1 MTRQAPLNQA
11 SANPMERWSDALSA
25 LQLLQIDPH
34 GFGGVCLRAPHG
46 PVRERWLQALAGL
59 GLALVKVPGS
69 VDSERLLG
77 GIDLA
82 HTLQTGQLQTQAS
95 LLQQADQGLVC
106 LPMAERLSPAL
117 LAPLVQALEQG
128 QVPPTRHSA
137 APTIT
142 RFGVVALDESLADEP
157 GVGAALAERLG
168 VWLDLHELSPS
179 DISAGWADSHNGVDA
194 DTGTDS
200 DSLHIRI
207 SPGALARA
215 REQLRQVQA
224 SDEHMQALC
233 AVALGLGIGSLRVPS
248 LALRVACGH
257 AALNGRSTLDADDLG
272 FAARCVLAPRAT
284 QWPAEP
290 SAQEAAETVPQEDS
304 TPPPEPPDNADQAPD
319 NDAEKDKDP
328 DIAPPAEPSA
338 QDLQEMMVAAALASL
353 PPHVLDALMTRP
365 GSASQNTSGRSGQ
378 TRAGSQRGRPLP
390 PRPGRPGGQAR
401 LHVLATLRAAAPKQ
415 RLRQATT
422 PLTTPLATPFK
433 KPNAA
438 PLAPPHPTAHPQA
451 PTFAAAAKTSNS
463 ANRLNPVSAGSNL
476 AHPLRGRVAIRAEDF
491 HIQRYQQRASSCLIL
506 ALDASGSAALQRLAE
521 AKGAVELLLQQ
532 SYARRDSVCIVAFR
546 GAQAQLL
553 LPMTRSLVRA
563 KRAMTGLP
571 GGGGTPLALALKMA
585 HEQAAQLQR
594 QGVTPILV
602 VLSDGRANVTL
613 QGLGGRAQAQL
624 DAQSWGQQWRASGH
638 RALWIDTSMHPD
650 AQAQQLA
657 STMGASYLPM
667 PQVQSQR
674 MAHAI
679 ERVRSPQV

>member
-1 MTRQAPLNQA
+1 MAREAPPPSSPSDPLECWN
-11 SANPMERWSDALSA
+11 DALTA
-25 LQLLQIDPH
+25 LQLLQIDPF

-46 PVRERWLQALAGL
+46 PVRERWLHALSGL
-59 GLALVKVPGS
+59 GIGLVKVPGS

-82 HTLQTGQLQTQAS
+82 HTLQTGQLHLQAG

-128 QVPPTRHSA
+128 QVPPTRHIA
-137 APTIT
+137 APTPT
-142 RFGVVALDESLADEP
+142 RFGVVALDESLPDEN

-179 DISAGWADSHNGVDA
+179 DIHAAWPD
-194 DTGTDS
+194 DTGS
-200 DSLHIRI
+200 DGLRIRL
-207 SPGALARA
+207 SPGAWASA
-215 REQLRQVQA
+215 REQLPQVQA
-224 SDEHMQALC
+224 SDEQVQALC
-233 AVALGLGIGSLRVPS
+233 AAAMGLGIGSLRVPS

-290 SAQEAAETVPQEDS
+290 SALEAE
-304 TPPPEPPDNADQAPD
+304 PPEPPEDAGQAPE
-319 NDAEKDKDP
+319 NKAETDHSQDP
-328 DIAPPAEPSA
+328 GPAPEQQAEPSA
-338 QDLQEMMVAAALASL
+338 EDLQEMMVATALASL
-353 PPHVLDALMTRP
+353 PPHMLDALMTRQ
-365 GSASQNTSGRSGQ
+365 GAASHHTSGRSGQ
-378 TRAGSQRGRPLP
+378 TLAGSQRGRPLP

-415 RLRQATT
+415 RLRQA
-422 PLTTPLATPFK
+422 
-433 KPNAA
+433 
-438 PLAPPHPTAHPQA
+438 H
-451 PTFAAAAKTSNS
+451 S
-463 ANRLNPVSAGSNL
+463 A
-476 AHPLRGRVAIRAEDF
+476 GRVAIRAEDF
-491 HIQRYQQRASSCLIL
+491 HSQRYQQRASSCLIL

-563 KRAMTGLP
+563 KCAMTGLP

-613 QGLGGRAQAQL
+613 QGLGGRAQAQS
-624 DAQSWGQQWRASGH
+624 DAHSWGQQWRTSGH
-638 RALWIDTSMHPD
+638 RALWIDTSVQPD

-667 PQVQSQR
+667 PQLQSQR

-679 ERVRSPQV
+679 ERVRSPQA

>member
-1 MTRQAPLNQA
+1 MTRETPPPSTPSDPLEHWN
-11 SANPMERWSDALSA
+11 DALTA

-46 PVRERWLQALAGL
+46 PVRERWLQALADLGL
-59 GLALVKVPGS
+59 GIVKVPGS

-82 HTLQTGQLQTQAS
+82 HTLQTGQLHMQAG

-137 APTIT
+137 EPTLT
-142 RFGVVALDESLADEP
+142 RFGVVALDESLPDEP

-168 VWLDLHELSPS
+168 VWLDLNELSPS
-179 DISAGWADSHNGVDA
+179 DIHADWTDA
-194 DTGTDS
+194 HTE
-200 DSLHIRI
+200 SLHLRL

-215 REQLRQVQA
+215 REQLAQVQA
-224 SDEHMQALC
+224 SDDQMQALC
-233 AVALGLGIGSLRVPS
+233 AAALGLGIGSLRVPS
-248 LALRVACGH
+248 LALRLACAH
-257 AALNGRSTLDADDLG
+257 AALNGRQALEADDLG

-290 SAQEAAETVPQEDS
+290 SAQEAETAPQEDK
-304 TPPPEPPDNADQAPD
+304 TPPPESPEAPENASEAPVD
-319 NDAEKDKDP
+319 DAEKDKDP
-328 DIAPPAEPSA
+328 SPTPEQNAEPSA
-338 QDLQEMMVAAALASL
+338 EDLQEMMVAAALASL
-353 PPHVLDALMTRP
+353 PPHMLDALMTRQGATSP
-365 GSASQNTSGRSGQ
+365 QSSGRSGQ

-415 RLRQATT
+415 RLRQAHNT
-422 PLTTPLATPFK
+422 
-433 KPNAA
+433 
-438 PLAPPHPTAHPQA
+438 
-451 PTFAAAAKTSNS
+451 
-463 ANRLNPVSAGSNL
+463 
-476 AHPLRGRVAIRAEDF
+476 GRVAIRAEDF
-491 HIQRYQQRASSCLIL
+491 HIQRYQQRASTCLIL

-532 SYARRDSVCIVAFR
+532 SYARRDSVCIVSFR

-657 STMGASYLPM
+657 ASMGASYLPM